1 MIPILR
7 NLILVFCTLLFLSC
21 NSSKKLTSIDFSD
34 GSYAGEVDSK
44 GRKHGKGTYKWLDGS
59 YYEGDFDKDLRQGVG
74 LFKWSNGE
82 SYKGD
87 YLADQRT
94 GEGLYNWQDG
104 SVYQGSFLNG
114 KRHGYGTFTSKDGTI
129 YRGEWFDDLM
139 HGKGELV
146 RSDGLLVTGVWQAGK
161 LLDRTLPL
169 PATSTKPDLN
179 SSSIQDFDKQ
189 PEVTIIEKV
198 SNSQE
203 NEQPQSDAK
212 EIGKFTESLEL
223 KESNVSSVGD
233 NGALDSAKYS
243 TIKPQNEFESKQATL
258 SQPEP
263 IDEPNEEIT
272 KETQNSSTTSKPE
285 SKEFWTGTAQE
296 VEGAFQTKLINGI
309 DTVFDRST
317 NQRFTGKMRILDSAG
332 DKKGELELVNGQ
344 MHGEEL
350 FFEEGK
356 LVEKSLWQ
364 QGKFVKSLP
373 VD

>member
-1 MIPILR
+1 
-7 NLILVFCTLLFLSC
+7 
-21 NSSKKLTSIDFSD
+21 
-34 GSYAGEVDSK
+34 
-44 GRKHGKGTYKWLDGS
+44 
-59 YYEGDFDKDLRQGVG
+59 
-74 LFKWSNGE
+74 
-82 SYKGD
+82 
-87 YLADQRT
+87 
-94 GEGLYNWQDG
+94 LYNWQDG

-114 KRHGYGTFTSKDGTI
+114 KRHGFGTFTAKDGTI
-129 YRGEWFDDLM
+129 YQGKWFDDLM

-146 RSDGLLVTGVWQAGK
+146 RSDGSLVTGVWQAGK

-169 PATSTKPDLN
+169 PATSIKPDLN

-189 PEVTIIEKV
+189 PEVTIVEEV

-212 EIGKFTESLEL
+212 EFGKFTESLEL
-223 KESNVSSVGD
+223 KENNVSRIGD
-233 NGALDSAKYS
+233 NGAFDSAKYS
-243 TIKPQNEFESKQATL
+243 TIQPQKEFESKQANL

-263 IDEPNEEIT
+263 IEVPNEEIT
-272 KETQNSSTTSKPE
+272 KETPNLSTKSKPE

-296 VEGAFQTKLINGI
+296 VEGAFETKLINGI

-317 NQRFTGKMRILDSAG
+317 NQRFSGKMRILDSAG

-364 QGKFVKSLP
+364 KGKFVKSLP
-373 VD
+373 VN

>member
-7 NLILVFCTLLFLSC
+7 NLNIAFSALLFLSC

-34 GSYAGEVDSK
+34 GSYEGEVDSK

-59 YYEGDFDKDLRQGVG
+59 FYEGYFDKDLRQGVG

-104 SVYQGSFLNG
+104 SVYEGSFING
-114 KRHGYGTFTSKDGTI
+114 KRHGYGTFTAKDGTI
-129 YRGEWFDDLM
+129 YRGIWFDDLM

-146 RSDGLLVTGVWQAGK
+146 RSDGSLFTGVWQAGK

-169 PATSTKPDLN
+169 PVTSTKPDLN

-189 PEVTIIEKV
+189 PEVTIVEEV

-223 KESNVSSVGD
+223 KESNVSSIVD

-243 TIKPQNEFESKQATL
+243 TIQPQKEFGRKKANL

-263 IDEPNEEIT
+263 LEALNAEVT
-272 KETQNSSTTSKPE
+272 NETQDSSTISKPE
-285 SKEFWTGTAQE
+285 SKKFWTGTAKE
-296 VEGAFQTKLINGI
+296 VEGTFQTKLINGI
-309 DTVFDRST
+309 DTVFDRLT
-317 NQRFTGKMRILDSAG
+317 NQRFTGKMKILDTAG
-332 DKKGELELVNGQ
+332 DKKGELELVDGQ

-364 QGKFVKSLP
+364 KGKFVKSLP
-373 VD
+373 LD